1 MRGQPKLSTKP
12 LSNEEFKELVEARR
26 NPLFFS
32 KFIKV
37 IHPKLGKVPFIL
49 YPYQI
54 STLIE
59 FVNKRFNIV
68 LKFRQAGLTELI
80 SMYCLWLCMY
90 HPHKNVVIISIKD
103 RIAKK
108 VLRKIKFM
116 YKNLPEH
123 LKIPVVNGRGNDIGT
138 ASELEFSNGSLIS
151 SIPTTEEAG
160 RSEGVSLLVIDEAA
174 IVRWADRI
182 WAAAFPTL
190 STGGAAIL
198 NSTAYGVGNLFHK
211 QFVNALQ
218 GGSVFNAIRLHWQM
232 HPERDDRWY
241 REQREILGPR
251 RTAQEI
257 DGDFLTS
264 GQTVFDMTD
273 IRDIED
279 LYEEEGVLATRESGL
294 LKIFKKPVKG
304 ARYTMGMDV
313 ATGRARDYT
322 SFSIL
327 NKLGEEV
334 ACYKGKITPSKARA
348 LGCKT
353 CKEYGTAIFAPES
366 NDIGLAVAE
375 GAQDAGYPNLYYSQ
389 AILRKKNEAKPEVQ
403 KIPGWY
409 TTRKNRPV
417 IIAGLEED
425 IRNGDVTLRSPY
437 FVAEAPTFIYDERN
451 RPVAMGKEKTSS
463 AGDDMMF
470 DDEVYTD
477 DAIFGTAIANQVRK
491 GKSYHSSILPKG

>member
-59 FVNKRFNIV
+59 FVTKRFNIV

-123 LKIPVVNGRGNDIGT
+123 LRIPVVNGRGNEIGT

-174 IVRWADRI
+174 IVRWADKI

-211 QFVNALQ
+211 QFVNALS

-232 HPERDDRWY
+232 HPERDENWY

-279 LYEEEGVLATRESGL
+279 LYEEEGVIESRESGL
-294 LKIFKKPVKG
+294 LKILKRPIKG
-304 ARYTMGMDV
+304 ARYYMGMDV

-322 SFSIL
+322 AFSIL
-327 NKLGEEV
+327 DKSGEEV
-334 ACYKGKITPSKARA
+334 ACYKGKIGVTKARA

-353 CKEYGTAIFAPES
+353 CKEYGTAVFAPES
-366 NDIGLAVAE
+366 NDVGLAVAE
-375 GAQDAGYPNLYYSQ
+375 GAQEMGYPNLYYSQ
-389 AILRKKNEAKPEVQ
+389 AILRKKGESKPEVQ
-403 KIPGWY
+403 QIPGWY
-409 TTRKNRPV
+409 TTRKNRPI

-425 IRNGDVTLRSPY
+425 VRHGDVTLKNPY
-437 FVAEAPTFIYDERN
+437 FVAEAPTFIYDARN
-451 RPVAMGKEKTSS
+451 RPVAQGKDKTSQGS
-463 AGDDMMF
+463 DDLF

-477 DAIFGTAIANQVRK
+477 DSILSAAIANQIRK
-491 GKSYHSSILPKG
+491 GKSYNSSILPKG